1 MWLWILATTAAYF
14 IKGLCGF
21 ANTLVFTSILAF
33 GTTNINISPV
43 ELLIG
48 YPSNIILTWK
58 NRKKLDHKIW
68 IPLAVLVLM
77 GNIPGALLLR
87 NADPGYIK
95 VVFGVVIILLGIEMF
110 LREQNKIRLKE
121 SRAMLF
127 VIGLL
132 SGVLCGLFGIGA
144 LLAAYLGRVTD
155 NGEAFKAN
163 ISAVFIV
170 ENTFRVILYSA
181 LGIITL
187 ASLKQVALMLP
198 FMLIGLYAGMG
209 SSKILDEKKAKYLV
223 ILLLIISGVMMI
235 AKNV

>member
-77 GNIPGALLLR
+77 GDIPGALLLR

-223 ILLLIISGVMMI
+223 ILLLIISGGMMI